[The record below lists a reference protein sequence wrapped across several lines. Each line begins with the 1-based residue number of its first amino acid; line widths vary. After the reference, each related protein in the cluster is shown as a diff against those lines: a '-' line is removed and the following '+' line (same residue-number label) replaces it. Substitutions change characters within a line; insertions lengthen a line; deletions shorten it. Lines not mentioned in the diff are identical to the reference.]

1 MIDQQE
7 HSDWWVKKAAET
19 IEFTMSA
26 GIPKQTVYYEII
38 MRNPNI
44 FVNHGSLFLLKLIFE
59 EYQFDERNSNNDDE
73 IPF

>member
-1 MIDQQE
+1 MIDRQE

-19 IEFTMSA
+19 IEFTMSV

-44 FVNHGSLFLLKLIFE
+44 FINKSSQFLLKLIFK
-59 EYQFDERNSNNDDE
+59 EYQFDENSNDDDNL
-73 IPF
+73 PF